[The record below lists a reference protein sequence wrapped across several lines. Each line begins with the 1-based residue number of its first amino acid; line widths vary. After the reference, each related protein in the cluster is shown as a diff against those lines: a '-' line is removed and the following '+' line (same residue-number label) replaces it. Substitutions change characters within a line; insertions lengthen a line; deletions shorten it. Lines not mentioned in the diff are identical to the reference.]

1 MNAPTRAAASLLSM
15 VLLLTL
21 ALAGNHAAEAV
32 TSPQQAFIN
41 KVAEPARSAQRSSG
55 VPASV
60 LIAQAID
67 ASDWGDSK
75 PATSAKNYFDTQCSS
90 SMTAKQFGAL
100 ARAQL
105 GKPYVLGAEASIT
118 NPDPPKF
125 DCSELVEWLYG
136 RSGNRITDL
145 AAAQYNVTK
154 AVKKGTSPKV
164 GDLVFL
170 RNNPARSNGIGH
182 VAVLTAKK
190 SNGDWEIVEARGRA
204 WGVVKTTLSYWKQ
217 RKYYAGL
224 RRYAKLTFAGSDGVV
239 ASAAAR
245 FQNGC
250 VTIASEKYS
259 KYASITD
266 SFKAQAEAIAE
277 DSAYAKARAVMG
289 NSSAFID
296 ALAKAERPKSAAA
309 YAKKL
314 KALIADYR
322 LSDYDVVPFTVVL
335 LSGDSGPKVTAAQY
349 LLRAA
354 GHSVTVTGKYDA
366 ATVKTVKKFQ
376 KAKKL
381 EADGEAGPK
390 TLGALAKTIKSGA
403 TGDRVRALHA
413 LLGGLGHTVS
423 GAAFGS
429 ATASAVK
436 SVQSLAGRNQTG
448 VADPNTWAAL
458 FMTLAP
464 APAPKISG
472 TAEVGEK
479 LTATAGTWG
488 PGKPAL
494 SYQWYRAGNAIAG
507 ATKAAYTVELA
518 DAGAALSVA
527 VTGRKAPY
535 TTTIR
540 RSAAT
545 EQVPLVAFEK
555 TAAPTVTGTAKVG
568 QKLTA
573 KAGTWKPAAA
583 RVSYQW
589 YRGTTAIKGATASGY
604 TAQAADAGATL
615 SVRVTGSSTGYVT
628 VTKASKATA
637 KVAKGDLTAAKVAIS
652 GKAKAGSTLR
662 ADPGDWA
669 PDGVAFA
676 YQWYRGKT
684 AIKGAT
690 AASYKLVKADAG
702 KKVKV
707 VVRGSKAG
715 YATLQKKVTVT
726 IAK

>member
-21 ALAGNHAAEAV
+21 ALVGDHAAEAV
-32 TSPQQAFIN
+32 TSPQQALIN
-41 KVAEPARSAQRSSG
+41 KLVEPARTAQRSSG

-60 LIAQAID
+60 LLAQAID

-75 PATSAKNYFDTQCSS
+75 QATSAKNYFDTRCSS

-204 WGVVKTTLSYWKQ
+204 SGVVKTTLSYWKQ

-224 RRYAKLTFAGSDGVV
+224 RRYAKLSFAGSDGVV

-250 VTIASEKYS
+250 VTISSVKYS

-266 SFKAQAEAIAE
+266 SFKARAEAIAE
-277 DSAYAKARAVMG
+277 DSAYAKARAASG
-289 NSSAFID
+289 NASAFID
-296 ALAKAERPKSAAA
+296 ALAKADRPKSAAA

-322 LSDYDVVPFTVVL
+322 LTDYDVVPFTEVL
-335 LSGDSGPKVTAAQY
+335 LSGDKGAKVSAAQY

-354 GHSVTVTGKYDA
+354 GHSVGVSGRYDA
-366 ATVKTVKKFQ
+366 ATVKAVKKFQ

-381 EADGEAGPK
+381 EVDGEAGPR
-390 TLGALAKTIKSGA
+390 TLTALAAKVKSGA
-403 TGDRVRALHA
+403 SGDRVRALHA
-413 LLGGLGHTVS
+413 LLGGLGYNAS
-423 GAAFGS
+423 GASFGP
-429 ATASAVK
+429 ATVAAVK
-436 SVQSLAGRNQTG
+436 SFQSVAGRNPTG
-448 VADPNTWAAL
+448 VADANTWAAL

-464 APAPKISG
+464 APAPTITG

-479 LTATAGTWG
+479 LTAAPGKWG
-488 PGKPAL
+488 PGKVTL
-494 SYQWYRAGNAIAG
+494 SYQWYRAGSAIAG

-518 DAGAALSVA
+518 DAGSALSVA
-527 VTGRKAPY
+527 VAGRKAPY

-540 RSAAT
+540 RSAST
-545 EQVPLVAFEK
+545 KDVPLVAFDK
-555 TAAPTVTGTAKVG
+555 TTTPTIAGTAKVG

-573 KAGTWKPAAA
+573 TVGTWKPAAT
-583 RVSYQW
+583 RVTYQW
-589 YRGTTAIKGATASGY
+589 YRGKTAITGATASGY
-604 TAQAADAGATL
+604 TAQPADAGAKL
-615 SVRVTGSSTGYVT
+615 GVRVTGTSTGYVT

-637 KVAKGDLTAAKVAIS
+637 KVAKGDLTNTKVAIT
-652 GKAKAGSTLR
+652 GKAKAGGTLK
-662 ADPGDWA
+662 ADPGNWG
-669 PDGVAFA
+669 PGGVGYA
-676 YQWYRGKT
+676 YQWYRGST

-690 AASYKLVKADAG
+690 GATYKLVKKDAG
-702 KKVKV
+702 TKVSV

-715 YATLQKKVTVT
+715 YNTVEKKAGVT